1 MANIPLG
8 ATEYKRHDI
17 RSAEVALVN
26 CLIENDPTNAVTG
39 KTIMQRPGLRS
50 IGSAPDPLRGIY
62 RSRGVLNEPW
72 LVVGG
77 GGLYVSGADGFF
89 RRTAGNEA
97 IPGTDQV
104 RIVGGQDRVLICAS
118 GVVYSFDGTTVTTV
132 NMPNGRLVS
141 DVEYIN
147 GYFILVCAADQ
158 RFYWIIPGGTDPD
171 PLDFASAETSPDNTV
186 SVRRLIDELWFFSS
200 STIEVWHLTGDADMP
215 FALVAGRIYSKGAA
229 SRDCIALV
237 DNTLFWIGADLI
249 AYRADTSPQRISTHT
264 MEERFALAAA
274 DSIRDNGPST
284 VTTRLSF
291 GTLSAWTCIFRGH
304 TLYIV
309 NCGAH
314 GTFAYDVENT
324 NWAHFKS
331 LGQESWSARLGWQ
344 VDGDEILTGG
354 EFEGETRLWYLDPSY
369 SSDQLRGILVANV
382 PMERKVTGGIPL
394 IGAPQ
399 KCKNV
404 SVHIGVGLAS
414 ITGTSAN
421 PILAMRYSD
430 DNGQIWS
437 SWIEEHMGLQG
448 QYLKRVIYDQL
459 GIIEE
464 PGRIFEFRSTDDCVF
479 RLSYATMNEAIQT
492 S

>member
-39 KTIMQRPGLRS
+39 KTIMQRPGLRY
-50 IGSAPDPLRGIY
+50 IGSGRDNARGIY
-62 RSRGVLNEPW
+62 RARGVLNESW
-72 LVVGG
+72 LVVAGD
-77 GGLYVSGADGFF
+77 GLYVSRADGFF
-89 RRTAGNEA
+89 ARTAGNEV

-104 RIVGGQDRVLICAS
+104 RIVGGQNRVLICAS
-118 GVVYSFDGTTVTTV
+118 GIAYSFDGTTVTTV

-147 GYFILVCAADQ
+147 GYFILVCADDQ

-186 SVRRLIDELWFFSS
+186 SVRRLIDELWFFST

-215 FALVAGRIYSKGAA
+215 FALVPGRIYSKGAVN
-229 SRDCIALV
+229 RDSIAVV
-237 DNTLFWIGADLI
+237 DNTLFWVGADLI
-249 AYRADTSPQRISTHT
+249 AYRADTTPQRISTHT
-264 MEERFALAAA
+264 MEERLADAAA
-274 DSIRDNGPST
+274 ESTRSNGNGTVNTRISI
-284 VTTRLSF
+284 
-291 GTLSAWTCIFRGH
+291 GTISAWTCEITGH

-309 NCGAH
+309 NCGSV
-314 GTFAYDVENT
+314 GTFAYDVET
-324 NWAHFKS
+324 ANWAHFKS
-331 LGQESWSARLGWQ
+331 LGRETWAAKIGWQ

-354 EFEGETRLWYLDPSY
+354 VGENSGLWYLDPTY
-369 SSDQLRGILVANV
+369 SSEQLGGILVANT

-404 SVHIGVGLAS
+404 SVHIGVGLAA
-414 ITGTSAN
+414 ITGTATD
-421 PILAMRYSD
+421 PILSMRYSD

-437 SWIEEHMGLQG
+437 SWIEEHVGLQG

-459 GIIEE
+459 GLIEE
-464 PGRIFEFRSTDDCVF
+464 PGRIFEFRMTDDAIF
-479 RLSYATMNEAIQT
+479 RIAYARMNDAVQI
-492 S
+492 